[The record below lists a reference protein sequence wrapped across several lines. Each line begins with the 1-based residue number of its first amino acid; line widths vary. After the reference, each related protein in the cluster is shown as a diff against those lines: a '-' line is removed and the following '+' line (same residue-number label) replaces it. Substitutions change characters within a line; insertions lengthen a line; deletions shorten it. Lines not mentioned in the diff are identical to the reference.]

1 VSKVLKFSWSWANPW
16 SSASF
21 GARSAAEARTA
32 ELDATALDALALGV
46 GPLVVGF
53 AAYSLIYYPH
63 KSWYSWAVESLAN
76 AIYMFGFVF
85 MTPQLFINYRLKSVA
100 HMPWRVRN
108 CSAKQ
113 LSR

>member
-1 VSKVLKFSWSWANPW
+1 MSKVLKFSWSWSNPW